1 MFRRKKRK
9 EVDPLTE
16 SEALEM
22 TRLKKEAFNK
32 TRQAK
37 ADFDAAFQELQ
48 GFIDLSSFL
57 KKEIKK

>member
-1 MFRRKKRK
+1 MFKRK
-9 EVDPLTE
+9 TKPEPMSDE
-16 SEALEM
+16 ERQEM

-37 ADFDAAFQELQ
+37 ADLDAAFQELQ